1 MPPACWTSEWLRSV
15 SQATDETVALSIGRP
30 YLLALAGSV
39 LIDLLLRLQIVY
51 YYLSQRYKYDISL
64 NVIRDFLQIFYA
76 ALLLVFLYLMLFRW
90 LPSLRQQ
97 RPVRRRLLR
106 MLGVVAS
113 LQLVTNIISVNI
125 TIYRLHIDSYEL
137 LAESLALYLAINLV
151 FVFWYWYCDYPLKNN
166 LIKQRGLIYIPQ
178 GILFPEEQIEDRV
191 MKSDNWVPGPIDY
204 LYFTILSSNCFG
216 SPEGHMLIG
225 KRLKTLQI
233 IHTLFMILVFIIIVA
248 RAINTLS

>member
-191 MKSDNWVPGPIDY
+191 LKSDNWVPGPIDY

>member
-1 MPPACWTSEWLRSV
+1 MPPACWISEWLRSV
-15 SQATDETVALSIGRP
+15 SQVTDETVALSIGRP

-191 MKSDNWVPGPIDY
+191 LKSDNWVPGPIDY

>member
-166 LIKQRGLIYIPQ
+166 LIKPRLLIYC
-178 GILFPEEQIEDRV
+178 LR
-191 MKSDNWVPGPIDY
+191 
-204 LYFTILSSNCFG
+204 
-216 SPEGHMLIG
+216 
-225 KRLKTLQI
+225 
-233 IHTLFMILVFIIIVA
+233 
-248 RAINTLS
+248 

>member
-64 NVIRDFLQIFYA
+64 NVIRNFLQIFYA

-191 MKSDNWVPGPIDY
+191 LKSDNWVPGPIDY

>member
-1 MPPACWTSEWLRSV
+1 MPPACWISEWLRSV

-64 NVIRDFLQIFYA
+64 NVIRNFLQIFYA

-191 MKSDNWVPGPIDY
+191 LKSDNWVPGPIDY

>member
-51 YYLSQRYKYDISL
+51 YYLSQQYKYDISL

-76 ALLLVFLYLMLFRW
+76 ALLFIFLYLMLFRW

-97 RPVRRRLLR
+97 RPIRRRLLR

-191 MKSDNWVPGPIDY
+191 LKSDNWLPGPIDY

>member
-64 NVIRDFLQIFYA
+64 NVIRNFLQIFYA